1 MKISLRLEKSE
12 TSDVTIM
19 VDTLRASTTICV
31 ALDSFNKVIPVTDY
45 EKAKFIASKEN
56 AILAGER
63 NGVKIKGFDVGNS
76 PVNIQNFRGDTLVL
90 TTTNGTRI
98 LNSMNSKY
106 ILIGSFINAKAVAR
120 KAMKLASTDIE
131 VVMAGVKG
139 RFAIDDFL
147 GAGAILSYMPYDN
160 LSEFAN
166 TSVIAVQDKEVLNK
180 SVLDSYSSKKL
191 HSLGS
196 GADVE
201 FCLKHNSYNNV
212 PIYKDAYLKKI

>member
-19 VDTLRASTTICV
+19 VDALRASTTICV

-45 EKAKFIASKEN
+45 KEAKFIASNEN

-63 NGVKIKGFDVGNS
+63 NGVKIEGFDVGNS

-98 LNSMNSKY
+98 LNNMNSKY

-160 LSEFAN
+160 LSEFAK

-212 PIYKDAYLKKI
+212 PIYKDDYLKKI